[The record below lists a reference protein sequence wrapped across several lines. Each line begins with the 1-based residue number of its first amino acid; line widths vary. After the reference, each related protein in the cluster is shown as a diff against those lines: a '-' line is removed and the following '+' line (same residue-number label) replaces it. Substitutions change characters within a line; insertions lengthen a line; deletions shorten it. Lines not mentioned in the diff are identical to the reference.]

1 MANTTGNRHK
11 VIKLDN
17 NINKIIIINNN
28 KLIPKRITTN
38 ISCQLKLITSTTL
51 PSTIS
56 TTDTGEFNL
65 SSQIWKEMQSTITK
79 TTISMTSKRRK
90 TFTID
95 IIQKT
100 KLKKNKLEYWVEMHR
115 YRLFSFL
122 IVKVIFFRYL
132 CWCSGN
138 CFKS

>member
-17 NINKIIIINNN
+17 NINKIIIIIINNNN

-56 TTDTGEFNL
+56 TTDSGEFNL
-65 SSQIWKEMQSTITK
+65 SSQI
-79 TTISMTSKRRK
+79 
-90 TFTID
+90 
-95 IIQKT
+95 
-100 KLKKNKLEYWVEMHR
+100 
-115 YRLFSFL
+115 
-122 IVKVIFFRYL
+122 
-132 CWCSGN
+132 
-138 CFKS
+138 